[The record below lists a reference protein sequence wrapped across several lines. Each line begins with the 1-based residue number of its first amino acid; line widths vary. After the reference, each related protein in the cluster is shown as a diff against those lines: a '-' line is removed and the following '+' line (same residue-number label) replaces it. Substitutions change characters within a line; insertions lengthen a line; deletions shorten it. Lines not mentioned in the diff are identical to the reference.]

1 MAQSCLEEKGIE
13 AREYELSK
21 SRYGFTPNDQYS
33 ANHPNALS
41 DGDGL
46 GKGVGNGGH
55 GCILPDCSKA
65 TFDKTL
71 GILVTST
78 DSSNFNTEEGGGLF
92 DIEGRTKDGIEGGR
106 ERSIAMSKY
115 NVNNQYPPKD
125 LSTDKN
131 ESFGNLKQYPHS

>member
-21 SRYGFTPNDQYS
+21 SKYGFTPNDQYS

-41 DGDGL
+41 DGDAL
-46 GKGVGNGGH
+46 GKGTKKEGH

-65 TFDKTL
+65 HFEKTL
-71 GILVTST
+71 GILVPGPES
-78 DSSNFNTEEGGGLF
+78 DNFNTKEGGGLY
-92 DIEGRTKDGIEGGR
+92 DIKGRTNEGVEGGR
-106 ERSIAMSKY
+106 ERSMAMSKY
-115 NVNNQYPPKD
+115 NENNPYPPKD

-131 ESFGNLKQYPHS
+131 ESFGYLKQYSQQ